1 MYGIIDHLPIHNIL
15 TSVPCSQSTYGNMRK
30 RQSDDEQTI
39 DGTCMSSENEDFRKD
54 NPLLFS
60 SSAFSIS

>member
-1 MYGIIDHLPIHNIL
+1 
-15 TSVPCSQSTYGNMRK
+15 MRK

-39 DGTCMSSENEDFRKD
+39 DGTWMSSENEDFRKD

-60 SSAFSIS
+60 SGAFSIS

>member
-1 MYGIIDHLPIHNIL
+1 
-15 TSVPCSQSTYGNMRK
+15 MRK

-39 DGTCMSSENEDFRKD
+39 DGTWMSSENEDFRKD

-60 SSAFSIS
+60 SGAFSISWPAKQANNMCKHENMETW